1 MERIHKTC
9 CTCLLSRVW
18 FSYNRTISMML
29 TYQEHMCL
37 WLYICIHL
45 ETILPKITACISK
58 VMAWISF
65 YLYLD
70 RKILS
75 WYKNSCELLTA
86 REITLL
92 WYSWGSWCV
101 KYYTTKGDCSLI
113 LQIYHNIWLPYFLI
127 SKYNYQQLNDKIFK

>member
-1 MERIHKTC
+1 M
-9 CTCLLSRVW
+9 LYMSPFQSLV
-18 FSYNRTISMML
+18 FFNNRTISMML

-86 REITLL
+86 RDITLL

-127 SKYNYQQLNDKIFK
+127 LKYNYQQLYDKILK

>member
-9 CTCLLSRVW
+9 CSCLLSRVW

-127 SKYNYQQLNDKIFK
+127 SKYNYQQLNDKILK

>member
-9 CTCLLSRVW
+9 CSCLLSRVW

-45 ETILPKITACISK
+45 ETILPKITACTSK

-127 SKYNYQQLNDKIFK
+127 SKYNYQQLNDKILK

>member
-9 CTCLLSRVW
+9 CSCLLSRVW
-18 FSYNRTISMML
+18 FSYNRTIRAYVSL
-29 TYQEHMCL
+29 IIHMHPSWIL
-37 WLYICIHL
+37 
-45 ETILPKITACISK
+45 LPKITACISK

-127 SKYNYQQLNDKIFK
+127 LKYNYQQLYDKILK

>member
-9 CTCLLSRVW
+9 CSCLLSRVW

-101 KYYTTKGDCSLI
+101 KYYTTKEDCSLI

-127 SKYNYQQLNDKIFK
+127 LKYNYQQLYDKILK

>member
-9 CTCLLSRVW
+9 CSCLLSRVW

-92 WYSWGSWCV
+92 WYSLGSWCV

-113 LQIYHNIWLPYFLI
+113 LQIYHNIWLPFFLI
-127 SKYNYQQLNDKIFK
+127 LKYNYQQLYDKILK

>member
-1 MERIHKTC
+1 M
-9 CTCLLSRVW
+9 LYMSPFQSLQ

-75 WYKNSCELLTA
+75 WYKNSCKLLTA

-92 WYSWGSWCV
+92 WYTWGSWCV

-127 SKYNYQQLNDKIFK
+127 LKYNYQQLYDKILK

>member
-9 CTCLLSRVW
+9 CSCLLSRVW

-101 KYYTTKGDCSLI
+101 KYTTKGDCSLI

-127 SKYNYQQLNDKIFK
+127 LKYNYQQLYDKILK

>member
-9 CTCLLSRVW
+9 CSCLLSRVW

-127 SKYNYQQLNDKIFK
+127 SKYNYQQLNNKIFK

>member
-9 CTCLLSRVW
+9 CSCLLSRVW

-113 LQIYHNIWLPYFLI
+113 LQIFHNIWLPYFLI
-127 SKYNYQQLNDKIFK
+127 LKYNYQQLYDKILK